1 MTIKVIHSVKFTV
14 TSKKNLEQQK
24 ANQNFNSF

>member
-14 TSKKNLEQQK
+14 TSKKNLGQQN
-24 ANQNFNSF
+24 ADQNFNSF